1 MHLYIHIITLSL
13 THLHFSAFISA
24 VIHHYLMLLAFIWQ
38 ELIIDSV
45 IVKDCW
51 QTDFITV
58 SVILDTTWLLPS
70 FPTSCI
76 LDKIKST
83 CLIKWTL
90 IQVSL
95 DNFVTDFSF
104 FLTTWVITPSL
115 PWVTKMLLSLMFAND
130 LLEDYLYSVMFFMTW
145 FPFTWCGL
153 IFLWISFHESENLK
167 CLLRFIFVT
176 LRRF

>member
-51 QTDFITV
+51 QTDFITL

-95 DNFVTDFSF
+95 ENFVTDFSF

-115 PWVTKMLLSLMFAND
+115 PWVTKMLLSLMKLVCQWPVRRLFVFCYVFYD
-130 LLEDYLYSVMFFMTW
+130 M
-145 FPFTWCGL
+145 
-153 IFLWISFHESENLK
+153 ISFYLMRTNFLVNFFSWIRK
-167 CLLRFIFVT
+167 S
-176 LRRF
+176 